1 MKTHSTPKT
10 IFKLHSNHMHRCN
23 DCSVCRPKTEH
34 VVLCV
39 VVLLLLSHG
48 FYLVGEEMFCGCDK
62 RTGIMALVRGHD
74 FQLMITIYM
83 PFRLQT
89 IDGSQY
95 ETFVGIHYF
104 GFFSRVRVF
113 PPNAFVIR
121 FQADN
126 MIRDVEQSHVD
137 VVCNVKCFIL

>member
-48 FYLVGEEMFCGCDK
+48 FYLVGEKIFCGCDK

-89 IDGSQY
+89 IDGSQ
-95 ETFVGIHYF
+95 F
-104 GFFSRVRVF
+104 
-113 PPNAFVIR
+113 
-121 FQADN
+121 N
-126 MIRDVEQSHVD
+126 MKHLLEYIILASSAVSVCSHRMH
-137 VVCNVKCFIL
+137 L

>member
-62 RTGIMALVRGHD
+62 RTGIMALVRCAW
-74 FQLMITIYM
+74 T
-83 PFRLQT
+83 R
-89 IDGSQY
+89 
-95 ETFVGIHYF
+95 
-104 GFFSRVRVF
+104 FSINDYDLHAISVT
-113 PPNAFVIR
+113 
-121 FQADN
+121 DN
-126 MIRDVEQSHVD
+126 
-137 VVCNVKCFIL
+137 